1 MKKMIGTILTCLLLA
16 ACGSGLDGTYSDQ
29 SGMMRYRFESSGKV
43 YAEAM
48 GMESELKYTVDGDKV
63 KIEVPGGGNMIF
75 TKAKDGSLK
84 GPMGIALKKK
94 P

>member
-29 SGMMRYRFESSGKV
+29 SGVLSYRFESGGKV
-43 YAEAM
+43 YAKSM
-48 GMESELKYTVDGDKV
+48 GMESEFKYTVDGDKV

-75 TKAKDGSLK
+75 TKAKDGSLM